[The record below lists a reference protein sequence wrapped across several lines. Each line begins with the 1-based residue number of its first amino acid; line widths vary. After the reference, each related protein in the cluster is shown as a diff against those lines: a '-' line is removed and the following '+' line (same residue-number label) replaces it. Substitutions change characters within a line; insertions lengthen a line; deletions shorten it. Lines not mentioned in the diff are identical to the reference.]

1 MEMKMMRDKN
11 KREESRF
18 SSLGKLFVL
27 KKKKRKKK
35 ISPADWVLFQPQVD
49 KHTNFVN
56 QVTSCFT
63 SPPFPFQ
70 SPSPST

>member
-1 MEMKMMRDKN
+1 MMMTKKEMIMGGGQD

-27 KKKKRKKK
+27 KKVKEKKK

-49 KHTNFVN
+49 KHTN
-56 QVTSCFT
+56 QPIS
-63 SPPFPFQ
+63 
-70 SPSPST
+70 STK

>member
-1 MEMKMMRDKN
+1 MKTREKN

-35 ISPADWVLFQPQVD
+35 
-49 KHTNFVN
+49 
-56 QVTSCFT
+56 
-63 SPPFPFQ
+63 FPLLIGFF
-70 SPSPST
+70 SRPK

>member
-1 MEMKMMRDKN
+1 MMMKKKKKEMMGGGQS

-27 KKKKRKKK
+27 KKVKEKKK

-49 KHTNFVN
+49 KHTN
-56 QVTSCFT
+56 QPIS
-63 SPPFPFQ
+63 
-70 SPSPST
+70 STK